1 VSQQV
6 NLYQPIFR
14 RQERKFSA
22 RAMLQAVGLVVGGV
36 LLMVLYTQ
44 WQISSLRSEIKRAE
58 VQQTTVS
65 KRLDD
70 LVRQFSGRI
79 KARTVDEE
87 IARLESEIGAKQQI
101 YDILQRGVFSNS
113 EGFSGY
119 LTALARQNLQGVW
132 LTGFEITGA
141 AEQMM
146 LQGRSVSR
154 ELVPRYMQRL
164 SAEKKLSGIEFHT
177 FYLSGAAPQDRGG
190 AGAEVD
196 FQLRTAG
203 AATVA
208 TP

>member
-22 RAMLQAVGLVVGGV
+22 RAMLQAVGLVAGGV
-36 LLMVLYTQ
+36 VLMVLYTQ

-58 VQQTTVS
+58 IQQATIS

-70 LVRQFSGRI
+70 VVRQFSGRI

-87 IARLESEIGAKQQI
+87 IARLESEIGAKQRI

-164 SAEKKLSGIEFHT
+164 SAEKKMSGIEFRT
-177 FYLSGAAPQDRGG
+177 FYLSGAAPQGKGG

-196 FQLRTAG
+196 FQLRTVG

-208 TP
+208 NP

>member
-36 LLMVLYTQ
+36 LLMVFYTQ

-58 VQQTTVS
+58 VQQATVS

-87 IARLESEIGAKQQI
+87 IARLESEIGAKQRI

-164 SAEKKLSGIEFHT
+164 SAEKQLAGIEFRT
-177 FYLSGAAPQDRGG
+177 FYLSGAVPQGKGG

-196 FQLRTAG
+196 FQLRTVG

-208 TP
+208 NP